1 MSQNSFLRKNRTSH
15 SQNTPYNYFIF
26 QALADERESILN
38 TLKRQE
44 SVTEQLSQ
52 EKQNLSLTKLEL
64 KAKLD
69 NIEEKTQTL
78 LQEKSEAE
86 VRCVYQTS
94 R

>member
-1 MSQNSFLRKNRTSH
+1 M
-15 SQNTPYNYFIF
+15 FIL

-94 R
+94 I

>member
-1 MSQNSFLRKNRTSH
+1 M
-15 SQNTPYNYFIF
+15 
-26 QALADERESILN
+26 N

-86 VRCVYQTS
+86 VKCVQNCQIRPNKNISVFRVTGLKILGRVAS
-94 R
+94 QIFFSEKDI

>member
-1 MSQNSFLRKNRTSH
+1 M
-15 SQNTPYNYFIF
+15 FIL

-86 VRCVYQTS
+86 VRCVQNHQIRPNKNYNFMCVS
-94 R
+94 GNGSEHFR